1 MTATHRAQKH
11 STSVTNREFYNL
23 ARCNS
28 SFLPHM
34 AQFFL
39 RVGSQ
44 QAFQLAQRL
53 GFSVALSG
61 SGFER
66 ERWPLTDTEAPG
78 EFPRSPLIAVSSIL
92 SEHQRDTVKEL
103 GVVEF
108 LQKPITPQWKSVV
121 ERIRASRRR

>member
-61 SGFER
+61 SG
-66 ERWPLTDTEAPG
+66 LSGKDG
-78 EFPRSPLIAVSSIL
+78 LLLI
-92 SEHQRDTVKEL
+92 QRL
-103 GVVEF
+103 
-108 LQKPITPQWKSVV
+108 
-121 ERIRASRRR
+121 RASFPDLPLLPSAAFYRSTKGIP